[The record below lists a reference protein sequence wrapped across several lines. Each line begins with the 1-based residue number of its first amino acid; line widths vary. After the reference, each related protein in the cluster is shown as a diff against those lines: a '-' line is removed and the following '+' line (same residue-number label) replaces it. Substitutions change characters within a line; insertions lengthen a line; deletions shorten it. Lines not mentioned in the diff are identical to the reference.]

1 MASGILGTPTELNAA
16 EETVVYTVPENT
28 FAVLTIS
35 VVNRATGTSNVRVAV
50 SATATPTVAEY
61 IEFDTE
67 LTAKGVLERTGIVAQ
82 AGKNVV
88 VESSSTE
95 VNVMVYGIETQTV

>member
-16 EETVVYTVPENT
+16 EATVVYTVPEDT
-28 FAVLTIS
+28 FTVMSVS
-35 VVNRATGTSNVRVAV
+35 VVNRATGTSNIRIAV
-50 SATATPTVAEY
+50 SATGTPTVAEY

-67 LTAKGVLERTGIVAQ
+67 LSAKGVLERTGIVAQ
-82 AGKNVV
+82 AGKNIV

-95 VNVMVYGIETQTV
+95 VNAMVYGIETPTV